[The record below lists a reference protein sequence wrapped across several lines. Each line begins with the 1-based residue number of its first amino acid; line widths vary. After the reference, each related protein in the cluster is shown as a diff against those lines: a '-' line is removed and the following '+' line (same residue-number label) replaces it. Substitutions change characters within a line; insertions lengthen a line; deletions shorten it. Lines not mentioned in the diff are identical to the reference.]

1 VRYHARV
8 PLRIDFGGSW
18 TDAPEYSADEGGAV
32 LSAAITC
39 YARGYISRPEHRSE
53 RDIPTARIGDWLRHM
68 RGDTSHLTYS
78 LDVPPGAGLGASAA
92 QTVLWVTL
100 VTSSILNVLDRREI
114 AAFACRTSEAL
125 GTLGGAASRQLPRA
139 DEYASAL
146 GGINYLSFGDEVLH
160 ERITL
165 DSAAVDALRRRLVLV
180 YCGQR
185 RQSGALRDAV
195 WSRYRSGDRSVA
207 RALAALARLA
217 GEMKVALVTGD
228 LDAFGELIDENW
240 ENQKALCSEITD
252 DRVQDIIDL
261 AISSGAAGAKVVG
274 AGSAGSVLLVART
287 GAEQRLRDAVSRRG
301 HRTIDFDFDTYGVYV
316 TKEAVSYEP

>member
-8 PLRIDFGGSW
+8 PLRIDFGGGW

-39 YARGYISRPEHRSE
+39 YARGYISRPEPRSK
-53 RDIPTARIGDWLRHM
+53 RDLPTAWIGDWPRRL
-68 RGDTSHLTYS
+68 RGDTSHLAYS

-100 VTSSILNVLDRREI
+100 VASSILNVLDRRQI
-114 AAFACRTSEAL
+114 AAIACRNSEVL
-125 GTLGGAASRQLPRA
+125 GTLGGAALRQLPRG

-146 GGINYLSFGDEVLH
+146 GGINYLSFGGEVLD
-160 ERITL
+160 ERIAL
-165 DSAAVDALRRRLVLV
+165 DSAAIDALRRRLVLV

-185 RQSGALRDAV
+185 RQSGMLREAV

-217 GEMKVALVTGD
+217 GEMKEALVIGD
-228 LDAFGELIDENW
+228 LDAFGELIGENW
-240 ENQKALCSEITD
+240 ENQKALCSEVTD
-252 DRVQDIIDL
+252 GRVEEIIDL
-261 AISSGAAGAKVVG
+261 AIKSGAAGAKAVG
-274 AGSAGSVLLVART
+274 AGSAGSVLLVARK
-287 GAEQRLRDAVSRRG
+287 GAEQRLQDAVSQHD
-301 HRTIDFDFDTYGVYV
+301 HRTIHFDFDTYGVYL
-316 TKEAVSYEP
+316 TKAL